1 MLRKSKKSIAI
12 VALLA
17 MLMTMLPMGT
27 AFADNTFK
35 SRDSGIKVGTD
46 SVTQLSTVSM
56 EMDSDRLDNDSQVTF
71 TLPNSDFIFVKTPDE
86 DSPVDSTPMDSD
98 DWQVFGTLK
107 NKIGIDGGNYFEFP
121 EIYDGNTNILFE
133 LQQQLGDE
141 PLFEVEQNYDYEIL
155 VKINDKADFTEVKPD
170 ANRGLIN
177 YFTLHLDSIYVP
189 DSIDAG
195 NIELEASKDGSNG
208 FISGTV
214 NIGKASDGDI
224 TLKVTDTPTFSDD
237 AVVTMRLTE
246 NSPNSFEKR
255 SESLKF
261 TLPTGFKWTGVENVK
276 IVQGKTASADK
287 WEEEPY
293 NYIEKDGKDLIFNL
307 NGFQG
312 STTALRVDIE
322 AAYEVDDESKAKI
335 GDVTAKIGGKTDC
348 DVSEIVVGRY
358 GQYESS
364 VNAGDLPTIIA
375 GQLEQGLAEV
385 SIEESVAESL
395 VNGRTIILTLPSNAK
410 WTAVDTDSNR
420 GARLEFAG
428 FVGSDG
434 TAAKWKVEGSSTSK
448 AATLDLKDMEVVT
461 APDFEGDLV
470 AEISGSAGISGKVT
484 LAKVV
489 PAVKMSVD
497 NKITV
502 GIGQAAQSI
511 GTITI
516 TENIDGALN
525 DDKDLLIDLPDGVSF
540 SGIPT
545 VEVTEGDLEIKDNDL
560 DLKDDGSTE
569 DNTLVIPIDSE
580 STTASTIT
588 IKDAKITVNR
598 SVAEGDITAK
608 VKGDAVI
615 EANDIDEIED
625 YFSEIVND
633 YPQVEG
639 KDAFKLKND
648 MIFPNNNSAGSAVI
662 ATVGTPGQ
670 TSTESKFV
678 IGSTTY
684 SVNGV
689 DSTMDIAPYLK
700 DGRTYLPLR
709 YVGNAMGISDDNIT
723 YDTNTQT
730 ATIVS
735 GNTIVQATVG
745 NMYLKVNGSAV
756 AMDAAAELVNGRTMV
771 PFRWIAQALGGT
783 VTWDEATQTVTIVS

>member
-1 MLRKSKKSIAI
+1 M
-12 VALLA
+12 ALLA

-35 SRDSGIKVGTD
+35 ARDSGIKVGTD
-46 SVTQLSTVSM
+46 SVAQLSTVSM

-71 TLPNSDFIFVKTPDE
+71 TLPNSDFIFVAKPNE
-86 DSPVDSTPMDSD
+86 DSPVDSKAMDSD
-98 DWQVFGTLK
+98 DWDNVFDG
-107 NKIGIDGGNYFEFP
+107 NKIGIDKKNYFEFP
-121 EIYDGNTNILFE
+121 ELYDNNTNILYQ
-133 LQQQLGDE
+133 LQKQLGDE
-141 PLFEVEQNYDYEIL
+141 PLFVVTQNYDYEIQ
-155 VKINDKADFTEVKPD
+155 VNINEKADFSKVTAGES
-170 ANRGLIN
+170 RGLIS

-224 TLKVTDTPTFSDD
+224 TVKVTDTPTFSDD

-261 TLPTGFKWTGVENVK
+261 TLPTGFKWTDVENVK

-287 WEEEPY
+287 WEKDPY
-293 NYIEKDGKDLIFNL
+293 EYIEKDGKDLIFNL

-312 STTALRVDIE
+312 STTALRVDIK

-358 GQYESS
+358 GQYEST

-385 SIEESVAESL
+385 SIEESVAKSL

-420 GARLEFAG
+420 GARLEFVG

-540 SGIPT
+540 SGI
-545 VEVTEGDLEIKDNDL
+545 L
-560 DLKDDGSTE
+560 
-569 DNTLVIPIDSE
+569 
-580 STTASTIT
+580 
-588 IKDAKITVNR
+588 
-598 SVAEGDITAK
+598 
-608 VKGDAVI
+608 
-615 EANDIDEIED
+615 
-625 YFSEIVND
+625 IV
-633 YPQVEG
+633 
-639 KDAFKLKND
+639 
-648 MIFPNNNSAGSAVI
+648 
-662 ATVGTPGQ
+662 
-670 TSTESKFV
+670 
-678 IGSTTY
+678 
-684 SVNGV
+684 
-689 DSTMDIAPYLK
+689 
-700 DGRTYLPLR
+700 
-709 YVGNAMGISDDNIT
+709 
-723 YDTNTQT
+723 
-730 ATIVS
+730 
-735 GNTIVQATVG
+735 
-745 NMYLKVNGSAV
+745 
-756 AMDAAAELVNGRTMV
+756 
-771 PFRWIAQALGGT
+771 
-783 VTWDEATQTVTIVS
+783 